1 MAHLFTTAPITGHS
15 LYKSQGQA
23 KCVFFYWR
31 WYQSAF
37 VMNKRSQLPLST
49 AAAGSSADHTAGTS
63 AEYLWC
69 VGSSCCSAL
78 GETMI
83 REGEKHAPMWCLWV
97 KWTAGQAVIANDSS
111 QVHRGHVCEWFSY
124 LFPQQANPLQESR
137 IRHLWERL
145 VFISR
150 RHLPR
155 HTFCWGKNG
164 KDSEDGE
171 VFSKVVTE
179 KISHH
184 SQHFLLPQRPS
195 FWFLS
200 LFIHSIFN
208 LSHKAHYS
216 YVPAA
221 IAVRLSELLAI
232 HSTPL
237 QYP

>member
-1 MAHLFTTAPITGHS
+1 MISVCLCDEQEEPAAPVDSSGRQLGGPYRRHI
-15 LYKSQGQA
+15 
-23 KCVFFYWR
+23 R
-31 WYQSAF
+31 RIF
-37 VMNKRSQLPLST
+37 VVCWEQLLLCIRRNYDKR
-49 AAAGSSADHTAGTS
+49 GG
-63 AEYLWC
+63 
-69 VGSSCCSAL
+69 
-78 GETMI
+78 
-83 REGEKHAPMWCLWV
+83 KHAPMWCLWV